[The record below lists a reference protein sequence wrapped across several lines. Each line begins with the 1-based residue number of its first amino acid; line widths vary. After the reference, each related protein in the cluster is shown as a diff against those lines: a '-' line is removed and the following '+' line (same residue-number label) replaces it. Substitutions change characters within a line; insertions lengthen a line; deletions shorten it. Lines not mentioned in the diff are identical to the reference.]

1 MTTRAA
7 IVILA
12 ILTLA
17 GCHKPSATSAIP
29 GAGTATPSTTAPP
42 AKGAIDY
49 RTYNQGAIE
58 VVISQATGGSFKL
71 QPAGKNRY
79 TGTRPS
85 PDGTIQIPVTVTVE
99 ANRIVIESTGGGLTS
114 RDVVDADGKLHS
126 DLR

>member
-1 MTTRAA
+1 MTARAV
-7 IVILA
+7 IVTVVL
-12 ILTLA
+12 LTLA
-17 GCHKPSATSAIP
+17 SCRKPAATNATPGALPGTSSAPSASA
-29 GAGTATPSTTAPP
+29 AL
-42 AKGAIDY
+42 DY

-99 ANRIVIESTGGGLTS
+99 ATRIVIESSGGGLTS
-114 RDVVDADGKLHS
+114 RDVIDADGKLHS